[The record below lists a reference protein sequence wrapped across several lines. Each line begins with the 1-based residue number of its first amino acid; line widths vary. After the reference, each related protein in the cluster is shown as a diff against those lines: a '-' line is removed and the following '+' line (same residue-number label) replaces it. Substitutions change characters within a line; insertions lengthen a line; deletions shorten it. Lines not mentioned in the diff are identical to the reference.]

1 VSIVQEIPQLEFFF
15 DSNFIVCSSH
25 ITAYQNYHERRAHQ
39 MKEFTQFLS
48 TYFYNTKEVI
58 IMGDL
63 NLHQVIENQLITD
76 IGFIDLWK
84 STEEEKDGFTWDTA
98 KNGLISLLQMVDN
111 RRMRLDR
118 IIAKDGCSW
127 SPNRLEGSAG
137 GVFLFATEP
146 VYEGSYLQC
155 SDHFGLYTDLACMD
169 EL

>member
-1 VSIVQEIPQLEFFF
+1 
-15 DSNFIVCSSH
+15 
-25 ITAYQNYHERRAHQ
+25 
-39 MKEFTQFLS
+39 
-48 TYFYNTKEVI
+48 
-58 IMGDL
+58 MGDL